1 MPAARP
7 AVQSLRA
14 SKIREV
20 ANAGMGDPDVLA
32 FWFGEPDEVTP
43 AFIREAAIEA
53 LRAGD
58 TFYTHNLGIPP
69 LREAIAGYVSRL
81 HRPVDLERV
90 AVTNSGMSALM
101 LATQAIVG
109 SGDRVVEVT
118 PLWPNLVE
126 IPKILGAS
134 VECVPLAFGPHGW
147 TLDLDR
153 LLAALTPDTRAL
165 YVNSPNNPTGWTI
178 DRDAQRTLLDHCRTS
193 GIWIVAD
200 DAYERL
206 YYGAPAD
213 GGAVPAPEGRRCD
226 PGAGD
231 GASDKS
237 AGPLRIS
244 AVASPPSGAPAPRS
258 DAPGTAAAP
267 SFLDLAAS
275 DDRVISTNTFS
286 KSWLMTGWRL
296 GWLIMPP
303 ALLPAIGKLIE
314 YNTSCAQGFVQ
325 RAGIA
330 AVTHGEPVVA
340 RFAARLRGARDFLV
354 ARLAA
359 VPGVTVHSPPGA
371 MYAFFRVDGV
381 ADSLAFCKRLV
392 TEAKLGLAPGAAFGP
407 EGEGFVRWCFA
418 ASETRLADGVARL
431 ARSLETARA

>member
-7 AVQSLRA
+7 AVQSLRG

-20 ANAGMGDPDVLA
+20 ANAGFGDPDVLP

-43 AFIREAAIEA
+43 DFIREAAIAA

-58 TFYTHNLGIPP
+58 TFYTHNLGIAP
-69 LREAIAGYVSRL
+69 LRDALAAYVSRL
-81 HRPVDLERV
+81 HRPTDVERV
-90 AVTNSGMSALM
+90 VVTNSGMSALM
-101 LATQAIVG
+101 LATQAIIG
-109 SGDRVVEVT
+109 PGDRVVEVT

-134 VECVPLAFGPHGW
+134 VECVPLDFGAHGW

-153 LLAALTPDTRAL
+153 LLAALTPGTRAL

-178 DRDAQRTLLDHCRTS
+178 DRAAQQSILDHCRRH

-206 YYGAPAD
+206 FYGAPA
-213 GGAVPAPEGRRCD
+213 A
-226 PGAGD
+226 
-231 GASDKS
+231 
-237 AGPLRIS
+237 
-244 AVASPPSGAPAPRS
+244 
-258 DAPGTAAAP
+258 AAAP
-267 SFLDLAAS
+267 SFLDLAAP

-286 KSWLMTGWRL
+286 KNWLMTGWRL
-296 GWLIMPP
+296 GWLVAPP
-303 ALLPAIGKLIE
+303 ALVPGIGKLIE

-330 AVTHGEPVVA
+330 AVTQGEPVVA
-340 RFAARLRGARDFLV
+340 RFAARLRSARDFLIG
-354 ARLAA
+354 RLRKL
-359 VPGVTVHSPPGA
+359 PGIEAHSPPGA

-381 ADSLAFCKRLV
+381 TDSLAFCKRLV
-392 TEAKLGLAPGAAFGP
+392 AEAKLGLAPGAAFGP

-418 ASETRLADGVARL
+418 ASEERLADGVARL
-431 ARSLETARA
+431 ERALATTRV